1 MKGDAVVSASSQ
13 VSLAYVLET
22 LSLPTIT
29 CHGKGQPMSN
39 GTPGPVRPGRASHGP
54 WRAACSTD
62 VDREDS
68 TSVTSETNLPG
79 NVRRGLSVGN
89 ATTYGENSVLG
100 LRQQEQLI
108 KSIQEPDTSNY
119 Y

>member
-22 LSLPTIT
+22 LSLPKIT
-29 CHGKGQPMSN
+29 CHGKGQPMSS

-62 VDREDS
+62 MDREDS
-68 TSVTSETNLPG
+68 TSVTSKTNPSG
-79 NVRRGLSVGN
+79 NVRRGLPVGN
-89 ATTYGENSVLG
+89 STTYGENSVLG
-100 LRQQEQLI
+100 LRQREQLI